1 MVYSKNELFTTG
13 RNEMPS
19 SKRKVKNV
27 CMSQEEYDRLVEA
40 KECYCKD
47 TGRKTD
53 FGGAIAF
60 LALIYLGSRFL
71 DQQRKQQQGDSHG
84 RQ

>member
-1 MVYSKNELFTTG
+1 MIYSKNELFTTG

-19 SKRKVKNV
+19 SKGKVKNV

-47 TGRKTD
+47 TGKRTD

-71 DQQRKQQQGDSHG
+71 DQQRKQQQG
-84 RQ
+84 RQP

>member
-1 MVYSKNELFTTG
+1 
-13 RNEMPS
+13 MPS

-47 TGRKTD
+47 MGRKID
-53 FGGAIAF
+53 FGGTIAF
-60 LALIYLGSRFL
+60 LALIYLGSRSL
-71 DQQRKQQQGDSHG
+71 NQPLAVDSI
-84 RQ
+84 